1 MYCVKPLPA
10 ILKHT
15 ICFFTCRLTF
25 VPDVIPQV
33 PCAPQMMACTD
44 PHNPS
49 YIPLVQSFNYQQ
61 VGGNIDFTP
70 EEMPLQ
76 KDAWGKLDTIN
87 GCK

>member
-1 MYCVKPLPA
+1 
-10 ILKHT
+10 
-15 ICFFTCRLTF
+15 
-25 VPDVIPQV
+25 
-33 PCAPQMMACTD
+33 MACTD